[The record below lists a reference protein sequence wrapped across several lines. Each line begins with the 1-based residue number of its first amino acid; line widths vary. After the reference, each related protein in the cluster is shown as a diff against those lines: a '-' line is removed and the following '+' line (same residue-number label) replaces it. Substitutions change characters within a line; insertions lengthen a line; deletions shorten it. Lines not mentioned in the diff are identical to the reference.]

1 MDAAVAR
8 SNAVRRVNF
17 LVAVLLIW
25 STVIVYKLVS
35 IQVFQHQKYLTS
47 ARKQQEI
54 RIDLPAIRGSI
65 FDRNGHP
72 LALSVS
78 VDSVSIN
85 PLNVPNASV
94 AAELLAQNLNLDQRD
109 LYEKIKWCRANK
121 RGFLVIKH
129 KLTYT
134 ESERLR
140 SLPVNW
146 IDFTTESQRH
156 YPGGQ
161 IAAHVIGGVYKKEQG
176 AAGIEKGMD
185 AVLRGT
191 GGTVRMLT
199 DVKRHG
205 IDSRVETPSQP
216 GNSLQLT
223 IDERIQFVAEREI
236 QAAVAK
242 HHCRSGSVVVMN
254 PYNGEILALANYPTY
269 DPNTQPKQGDNPMSR
284 FDLGVSVPFEP
295 GSIFKVMTLSAALE
309 TTRLKP
315 STMIATGNGA
325 LALPGRVVHDTRA
338 HGTISMEE
346 VLVESSNIGAIKIG
360 AEVGREKMFEYVR
373 RFGFGQRSGI
383 PLPAESGGLL
393 RKLDHWGTTSLASI
407 SMGQEISTTSIQ
419 LARACAVIANGGLLV
434 KPKLVLKRGDTPEPT
449 EQPVRIIRPE
459 TAITMRR
466 MMENVVVSPHGT
478 GHRYCRLEG
487 YTSGGKTGSAQIF
500 DTKTRHYTH
509 SYNASFM
516 GFAPVTNPAVI
527 VMVTLNGTTGE
538 AGFGGPSA
546 GPVFNAVATEAL
558 RILDVPKDLPET
570 LPAPDDTQIAANA
583 NDLPIAG
590 LDGDHSILEEDPTA
604 NPANLAAAAW
614 PQDPQ
619 SPAGNLVAGAPPP
632 PAYEGPVVPD
642 FRGKTVREVVQE
654 SSESGLPVLVAGT
667 GIAQAQSP
675 QPGTPLTTGTRV
687 RVQFRR

>member
-8 SNAVRRVNF
+8 SNAVRRLTF
-17 LVAVLLIW
+17 LVALLLVW
-25 STVIVYKLVS
+25 SGAILYKLVS
-35 IQVFQHQKYLTS
+35 IQVFHHQKYLAS
-47 ARKQQEI
+47 ARKQQEVKI
-54 RIDLPAIRGSI
+54 NLPAVRGSI

-94 AAELLAQNLNLDQRD
+94 AAELLAVNLNLNQQE
-109 LYEKIKWCRANK
+109 LYDKIEWCRRNK
-121 RGFLVIKH
+121 QGYLVIKH
-129 KLTYT
+129 KLTYA
-134 ESERLR
+134 ESARLR

-161 IAAHVIGGVYKKEQG
+161 IAAHVIGGVYKKEEG

-185 AVLRGT
+185 TVLRGQ
-191 GGTVRMLT
+191 GGMIRMLT
-199 DVKRHG
+199 DVKRRG
-205 IDSRVETPSQP
+205 IDSRVETPPRP
-216 GNSLQLT
+216 GASLELT

-236 QAAVAK
+236 AAAVAK

-309 TTRLKP
+309 TTKLKP
-315 STMIATGNGA
+315 ETMIATGNGA

-360 AEVGREKMFEYVR
+360 MEVGREKMYEYVR
-373 RFGFGQRSGI
+373 RFGFGAPSGV
-383 PLPAESGGLL
+383 PLPAESGGKL
-393 RKLDHWGTTSLASI
+393 RKLDNWGTTSLASV

-434 KPKLVLKRGDTPEPT
+434 KPRLILRRGDVAEPV
-449 EQPVRIIRPE
+449 EPPVRIIKPE

-466 MMENVVVSPHGT
+466 MMESVVVSPHGT
-478 GHRYCRLEG
+478 GHRYCRLDG

-500 DTKTRHYTH
+500 DTKTHHYTH

-527 VMVTLNGTTGE
+527 VMVTLNGTVGE

-546 GPVFNAVATEAL
+546 GPVFNVVATEAL

-570 LPAPDDTQIAANA
+570 EPKTEPMLTANA
-583 NDLPIAG
+583 AESVNDLPIAG
-590 LDGDHSILEEDPTA
+590 LDGDHSILEDDPTA
-604 NPANLAAAAW
+604 NPATLTAAAW
-614 PQDPQ
+614 PQE
-619 SPAGNLVAGAPPP
+619 PA
-632 PAYEGPVVPD
+632 GPVVPD
-642 FRGKTVREVVQE
+642 FRGKTVREVVEE
-654 SSESGLPVLVAGT
+654 SSESGLPVLVAGS

-675 QPGTPLTTGTRV
+675 LPGTPLTSATRV

>member
-1 MDAAVAR
+1 VDAAVSR
-8 SNAVRRVNF
+8 SKAVRRITF
-17 LVAVLLIW
+17 LVIVLLVW
-25 STVIVYKLVS
+25 SAVIVQRLVS
-35 IQVFQHQKYLTS
+35 IQVFHHRQYVAS
-47 ARKQQEI
+47 ARKQQEVK
-54 RIDLPAIRGSI
+54 IDLPAIRGSI
-65 FDRNGHP
+65 FDRNGQP

-85 PLNVPNASV
+85 PLNIPNSSV
-94 AAELLAQNLNLDQRD
+94 AAELLAVNLNLDQSA
-109 LYEKIKWCRANK
+109 LYDKIEWCRKNK
-121 RGFLVIKH
+121 QGYLVVKH
-129 KLTYT
+129 KLTFA

-185 AVLRGT
+185 AVLRGK
-191 GGTVRMLT
+191 GGMVRMLT
-199 DVKRHG
+199 DVKRRG

-216 GNSLQLT
+216 GASLQLT

-236 QAAVAK
+236 AAAVAK
-242 HHCRSGSVVVMN
+242 HHCRTGSVVVMN
-254 PYNGEILALANYPTY
+254 PYNGEILALANFPTY
-269 DPNTQPKQGDNPMSR
+269 DPNTQPVPGDNPTAR
-284 FDLGVSVPFEP
+284 QDLGVSVPFEP

-309 TTRLKP
+309 TTNLKP
-315 STMIATGNGA
+315 TTMIATGNGA

-360 AEVGREKMFEYVR
+360 MVVGREKMIEYVR
-373 RFGFGQRSGI
+373 RFGFGSPSGV
-383 PLPAESGGLL
+383 PLPAESGGKL
-393 RKLDHWGTTSLASI
+393 RKLEKWGTTSLASI

-434 KPKLVLKRGDTPEPT
+434 KPKLILKRNDVSEPT
-449 EQPVRIIRPE
+449 EAPVRILRPE

-466 MMENVVVSPHGT
+466 MMEQVVVSEQGT
-478 GHRYCRLEG
+478 GHRYCRLDG

-500 DTKTRHYTH
+500 DVKSHHYTH
-509 SYNASFM
+509 TYNASFM

-527 VMVTLNGTTGE
+527 VMVTLNGTVGV

-546 GPVFNAVATEAL
+546 GPVFNTVATEAL
-558 RILDVPKDLPET
+558 RILDVPKDLPDSPPPT
-570 LPAPDDTQIAANA
+570 KDDGLKIAA
-583 NDLPIAG
+583 NDLPIS
-590 LDGDHSILEEDPTA
+590 LDDNHSIMEEETQVA
-604 NPANLAAAAW
+604 SAW
-614 PQDPQ
+614 PED
-619 SPAGNLVAGAPPP
+619 AGAFI
-632 PAYEGPVVPD
+632 GPVVPD
-642 FRGKTVREVVQE
+642 FRGKTVRQVVQE

-667 GIAQAQSP
+667 GIAQTQTPLA
-675 QPGTPLTTGTRV
+675 GTPLTSSTKV